1 MTDSAAS
8 RRKATATPSVWKV
21 LRFGD
26 LLVVVAVVALAV
38 SLWGAPG
45 LVSSSVA
52 AGAVLVHDG
61 TTVRS
66 FTPADLER
74 EAAYDFESEGYHFT
88 VRTGAGRI
96 RFEKSDCP
104 DKVCVQ
110 TGWISHPP
118 QVAAC
123 VPGHLLLRVLGDSG
137 DVDVING

>member
-1 MTDSAAS
+1 MTDAANGLKKRS
-8 RRKATATPSVWKV
+8 GTPSAWKV

-38 SLWGAPG
+38 GLWGVPG

-52 AGAVLVHDG
+52 TGAVLVHDG

-66 FTPADLER
+66 FTSADLQKD
-74 EAAYDFESEGYHFT
+74 AAYDVESEGYHFT
-88 VRTGAGRI
+88 ILTGSGRI
-96 RFEKSDCP
+96 RFGEADCP

-110 TGWISHPP
+110 TGWISRPP

-137 DVDVING
+137 DVDVITG

>member
-1 MTDSAAS
+1 METATL
-8 RRKATATPSVWKV
+8 RRKETGTPSGWKV

-38 SLWGAPG
+38 GLLGAQG
-45 LVSSSVA
+45 LFSSSSVA

-66 FTPADLER
+66 FTLADLQR
-74 EAAYDFESEGYHFT
+74 DAAYDVESEGYHFT
-88 VRTGAGRI
+88 IRTGSGRI
-96 RFEKSDCP
+96 RFEKADCP

-110 TGWISHPP
+110 TGWISRPP